1 LPWHISFL
9 DPASLTTLASPA
21 QFGFYQ
27 GGIPTPMME
36 KCLLY
41 KTVRYGE
48 PGVPPLNPK
57 MFKHAFTSKYGKV
70 RIFKV
75 MNVSKKS
82 KDWVADPANRVCD
95 APGSWY
101 CVGQYPP
108 ALQPLIAKRK
118 PFKQLEDFNVGRD
131 KESDEYVKEY
141 HKRMEGRGGGEDYG
155 EEDGFG
161 GGRGGLGE
169 QLGLTPKA
177 CYGREASLPKDKVYT
192 GGAAG
197 ASLMQAMQFA
207 AMQGKKNVAIARAS
221 AVDGHAFAFDGTPD
235 PSGEVEF
242 DDGCDMPCADSES
255 LSCGCGDEVCAG
267 AGAQPL
273 PGENNA
279 RRWVVYEVPPEVAM
293 LMEQQQRKSRKGSK
307 GGKGGKGKKPKSEL

>member
-1 LPWHISFL
+1 VTGLCK
-9 DPASLTTLASPA
+9 DTAT
-21 QFGFYQ
+21 
-27 GGIPTPMME
+27 
-36 KCLLY
+36 
-41 KTVRYGE
+41 
-48 PGVPPLNPK
+48 
-57 MFKHAFTSKYGKV
+57 
-70 RIFKV
+70 RI
-75 MNVSKKS
+75 
-82 KDWVADPANRVCD
+82 A
-95 APGSWY
+95 
-101 CVGQYPP
+101 
-108 ALQPLIAKRK
+108 
-118 PFKQLEDFNVGRD
+118 
-131 KESDEYVKEY
+131 
-141 HKRMEGRGGGEDYG
+141 
-155 EEDGFG
+155 
-161 GGRGGLGE
+161 
-169 QLGLTPKA
+169 KA

-307 GGKGGKGKKPKSEL
+307 GGKSKGGKGGGKGKSKGEPAKGGDKKAPAAAAPAKGKAAAPAKKKK